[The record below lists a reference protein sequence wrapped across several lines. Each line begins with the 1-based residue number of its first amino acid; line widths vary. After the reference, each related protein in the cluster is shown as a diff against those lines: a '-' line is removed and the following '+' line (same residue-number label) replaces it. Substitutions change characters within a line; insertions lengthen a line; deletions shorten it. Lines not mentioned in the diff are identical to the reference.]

1 VSRHK
6 FEELLKNEN
15 IDDFKAVKDVFGN
28 SVQDW
33 IERGV
38 FGYDKPLLTYFL
50 QLDSVQ
56 GDLPD
61 IWYGANSGEIKSPYI
76 IIAIIEKI
84 FKQDIKYDDQ
94 VIDLLAKERNDSY
107 KDICGSDTLINELE
121 SWDSFCRINKNI
133 SNNYIKS
140 GVFKDSSF

>member
-1 VSRHK
+1 MSRHR
-6 FEELLKNEN
+6 FIELLKNEN
-15 IDDFKAVKDVFGN
+15 IDDLRGTNDIFGN
-28 SVQDW
+28 SIWDW
-33 IERGV
+33 IERGS
-38 FGYDKPLLTYFL
+38 FGYDRPLSTFFL
-50 QLDSVQ
+50 QLESKDGESCDV
-56 GDLPD
+56 
-61 IWYGANSGEIKSPYI
+61 WYGANCGEIKSPYI

-94 VIDLLAKERNDSY
+94 VIDLLVKERNDSY